1 MYLTAEMAHR
11 AIHNMAQFYST
22 LQDIYA
28 KHDMDIQEDLGRRNI
43 LMSKPQE
50 KYFAGELKR
59 LYPTTKSDGKTG
71 QPDITVPEIGREIE
85 CKLTSAHKSGAWRL
99 QTDYET
105 LKKKEKL
112 DYLYVLCDE
121 DFKNFCVLHFEGLT
135 IDDFNLPGKGSRNK
149 ANLNLDRAMCKCHVL
164 VGDYELAAQSKIRDI
179 EQKLLAVRT
188 SQVSRRKQLE
198 KSLELWRLRKSIT
211 FKLEAIA

>member
-1 MYLTAEMAHR
+1 MAHR
-11 AIHNMAQFYST
+11 AINNMARFYHI

-50 KYFAGELKR
+50 KYFAAELKSI
-59 LYPTTKSDGKTG
+59 YPGTKSDGTTG
-71 QPDITVPEIGREIE
+71 QPDITVPEINKELE

-105 LKKKEKL
+105 LKKKGKL

-121 DFKNFCVLHFEGLT
+121 DFRKFAVLHFESLT
-135 IDDFNLPGKGSRNK
+135 VEDFNLPGKGSRNK
-149 ANLNLDRAMCKCHVL
+149 ANLNLDKAMSKCHVL
-164 VGDYELAAQSKIRDI
+164 VGSHQMAATQKIQDI
-179 EQKLLAVRT
+179 EKKLQALRPT
-188 SQVSRRKQLE
+188 QVSRKNQLL
-198 KSLELWRLRKSIT
+198 KSLQTWKSRKSIS
-211 FKLEAIA
+211 FNLEEIA